1 MRVFGHGAGND
12 INTLPSFAR
21 MQALG
26 VDGVELDVRRT
37 VDDALA
43 VTHDPVGESL
53 FESLD
58 VPSLDQAL
66 GACRDLLVNIEIKNF
81 PRDPDFDPTQR
92 VTDLVLDL
100 LDKRGGS
107 DDVLISCFDGA
118 CLRRCNELPTALL
131 MLSRRPPGEL
141 LEAADGFRVVHPYD
155 SMVNEEFM
163 VQARERGL
171 TVNVWTGEDE
181 SLERMT
187 ELARLGVDGII
198 TSAPEVALAARAQR

>member
-1 MRVFGHGAGND
+1 MRVFGHGSDD

-37 VDDALA
+37 ADDALA
-43 VTHDPVGESL
+43 LTHDPVGGSL
-53 FESLD
+53 FASLD
-58 VPSLDQAL
+58 VPSLGQAL
-66 GACRDLLVNIEIKNF
+66 DACRGLVVNVEIKNF

-92 VTDLVLDL
+92 VTDLVLELFDA
-100 LDKRGGS
+100 RGGS

-118 CLRRCNELPTALL
+118 CLRRCNGLPTALL
-131 MLSRRPPGEL
+131 MLSRRPPSEL
-141 LEAADGFRVVHPYD
+141 LDIGFEIVHPYD

-163 VQARERGL
+163 DEARKRHL

-187 ELARLGVDGII
+187 ELVRLGVDAII
-198 TSAPEVALAARAQR
+198 TSAPEVALAARAHG